1 MPNRSN
7 RNQRNN
13 NESSSIE
20 NFSKLLDEHT
30 KALLKFSEEFKK
42 SADAFSKNF
51 DKTTGQDQKHRVEIA
66 KDARDMF
73 ERESRTR
80 SESIVQGKKVGTALI
95 DSFKVVGRALINEFD
110 SAVERVASKY
120 TSQLSAITTRMQ
132 ISNKEYAQMFNDA
145 SAFFQNN
152 GLIKQFSSADFADSL
167 TTALETGLRGEEAQR
182 QAYQNL
188 ITNKLVPA
196 ISTNTVAYRRM
207 SKQFGDS
214 FNEGITAIAKYTEKV
229 YGAEGIE
236 EGRINSIIETLGL
249 STRYAAAQQGMTK
262 EQASQM
268 ASQTTGILT
277 AIGSTIGENFQQQI
291 VDMLYSSSR
300 GETLTSGQ
308 NVLAGIAGVYTAQ
321 DAMQAL
327 SDPTK
332 LSNVIGSVLEQYSQ
346 RNPDVLGVLG
356 NSGLGYDVSAGQEA
370 FIALQEKSSSQVV
383 DELNNFTQGFNASQ
397 VYQEERDKL
406 EQGYYQDSTTALEKI
421 FDNLSTWFASWKSNI
436 PMFDTLVGVV
446 KDVAKAWVGVK
457 VYQSAGQGGIK
468 GAFKSTFGSDIQ
480 GASQMFGEGYSF
492 KDVAGTG
499 IGKGKAVLGKI
510 GIKLSSAGKVL
521 GPVAGLALTGYDAY
535 TGFKEGGL
543 SQAVAKGITGAGTHA
558 SYAGT
563 DVASALVDGLKDVAK
578 NTAKGALIGSFAGP
592 VGTAIGAGI
601 GAVAGAGG
609 ALAQYFSEDN
619 TLARAT
625 KAYAES
631 LTELERVQTQYKDT
645 VKKTDNSL
653 NNLSKVSEVNGEAT
667 SEQTKAFDQL
677 KAAYPDLLANVTDV
691 SEMDKTYV
699 ELIKMKIE
707 AEKKEMTETLIKQS
721 KGTGKSAAKAAK
733 KTASLSS
740 TQDIA
745 GQDLLYQISQGTL
758 GSEAL
763 ENVMKDYGLS
773 KEEALESAHRASGA
787 IAGHKMEIDSK
798 GNIIVVDESTGKQ
811 ISGKGYKPTST
822 LGDFG
827 ENRAKLESGIS
838 STFSSLKSQYD
849 NLKTVLESA
858 GITSDMYGSLDN
870 KTLKGLNI
878 KGAKNISSILNSYN
892 SVAESLLSLA
902 KESPSEGLR
911 KKYSK
916 SGLQE
921 IFSDLKPSDFK
932 ALISAP
938 AFKVGLGYVPTD
950 NFLANLHQGE
960 MVLTS
965 HNADMLRQ
973 LTSGSSIGSFLSG
986 LLNISNTTASA
997 VTDESSTDV
1006 SSVVVTAINDQTTAL
1021 SGILNSILDAIHQ
1034 ISHKSNPASA
1044 SQISEATVSFD
1055 GV

>member
-13 NESSSIE
+13 NENSSIE

-42 SADAFSKNF
+42 SADAFNKNF

-73 ERESRTR
+73 ERESRIR

-110 SAVERVASKY
+110 SAIERVASKY

-167 TTALETGLRGEEAQR
+167 TAALETGLRGEEAQR

-332 LSNVIGSVLEQYSQ
+332 LSNVIGSVLSQYAQ

-370 FIALQEKSSSQVV
+370 FIALQEKSSGQIV
-383 DELNNFTQGFNASQ
+383 DELNNFTKGFNASQ

-406 EQGYYQDSTTALEKI
+406 EQGYYQDSTTAMEKI
-421 FDNLSTWFASWKSNI
+421 FDNLSTWFAAWKTNI
-436 PMFDTLVGVV
+436 PMFDTIVNSIKELG
-446 KDVAKAWVGVK
+446 KIWVGRQIFGGGSGSLFGK
-457 VYQSAGQGGIK
+457 DISAAK
-468 GAFKSTFGSDIQ
+468 EL
-480 GASQMFGEGYSF
+480 FGEGYSF
-492 KDVAGTG
+492 KDVASAGGLKSASLGKLASVGGYALAGAAGLAYGGLNAYTAMQNTSQGQSRALSGLEGFLGDTSGARTAEEKLAVVRSNKGKLIDWSKVGTAAATGGLIGVGVGGIVGSAAGGIGAAPGAAIGGAIGAATGAIASMTEQVIKYRDAQKYATSELGKLSDTFEESKKKYKELVEEDKKYVSLAQQINSVNESLNDSTG
-499 IGKGKAVLGKI
+499 IEKTLLEQKLVLLKQELELQSQMLGSAGDLKSSLDSMIDSYNKTKSQVELSTSLGNIGSAIKGLDLGKKKLSDI
-510 GIKLSSAGKVL
+510 SDKDLYTQLGISESDAEKIVGLAKSSGYLTSSAGTSEGL
-521 GPVAGLALTGYDAY
+521 RALVADYGSGQEYW
-535 TGFKEGGL
+535 
-543 SQAVAKGITGAGTHA
+543 GTNIK
-558 SYAGT
+558 GT
-563 DVASALVDGLKDVAK
+563 DYDKVKVGGKSSY
-578 NTAKGALIGSFAGP
+578 TAF
-592 VGTAIGAGI
+592 TT
-601 GAVAGAGG
+601 
-609 ALAQYFSEDN
+609 SEI
-619 TLARAT
+619 
-625 KAYAES
+625 
-631 LTELERVQTQYKDT
+631 
-645 VKKTDNSL
+645 KKTGSD
-653 NNLSKVSEVNGEAT
+653 
-667 SEQTKAFDQL
+667 
-677 KAAYPDLLANVTDV
+677 
-691 SEMDKTYV
+691 
-699 ELIKMKIE
+699 
-707 AEKKEMTETLIKQS
+707 
-721 KGTGKSAAKAAK
+721 
-733 KTASLSS
+733 LSS
-740 TQDIA
+740 M
-745 GQDLLYQISQGTL
+745 YSQ
-758 GSEAL
+758 
-763 ENVMKDYGLS
+763 
-773 KEEALESAHRASGA
+773 
-787 IAGHKMEIDSK
+787 
-798 GNIIVVDESTGKQ
+798 
-811 ISGKGYKPTST
+811 
-822 LGDFG
+822 
-827 ENRAKLESGIS
+827 IS
-838 STFSSLKSQYD
+838 STATEGGSNLSSMIA
-849 NLKTVLESA
+849 A
-858 GITSDMYGSLDN
+858 GITSPEMIQKTIMNNLAPLLGISPDKSLKDL
-870 KTLKGLNI
+870 TGF
-878 KGAKNISSILNSYN
+878 N
-892 SVAESLLSLA
+892 SVSAYLSGFNASTELIKSYEDFIKTNGLA
-902 KESPSEGLR
+902 TDSRAKGWY
-911 KKYSK
+911 KT
-916 SGLQE
+916 
-921 IFSDLKPSDFK
+921 
-932 ALISAP
+932 
-938 AFKVGLGYVPTD
+938 GLGYVPTD
-950 NFLANLHQGE
+950 NFLASLHRGE

-973 LTSGSSIGSFLSG
+973 LTSGSSVGSFLSG
-986 LLNISNTTASA
+986 LLNVSSTTASA
-997 VTDESSTDV
+997 ATDESSTDV